1 MAMTIER
8 PNVVKVFASD
18 ASHGNYLPVK
28 FGTNIPVP
36 KDNYAQVAND
46 NFEYGLESL
55 ENDLQMKD
63 LNSVFFYHGN
73 LLGYL
78 FQQGVPEFSAYQNYP
93 MGAVVTYKGNLWI
106 ATKDI
111 KASVKEPAKPAY
123 DPCNPC
129 SIIEA
134 CAASQVCV
142 EPEYPSKETGWCAFV
157 TKCEYDTKI
166 AELETADEALQA
178 SIDNL
183 KGVENFSI
191 LPNKNS
197 GALELTLKLSDG
209 STVTIPMTKFGHITQ
224 DSNTGKISITNTDGS
239 TLILPK
245 YVAEK
250 DLDQQ
255 KGFIFNAKS
264 GKWEVDLADLETK
277 LESEGAKI
285 YTKGKGLTGTGK
297 KGNELALNVTEDFYF
312 NSLNQLALRSPIA
325 ESHIAEVTNKNLN
338 TLANIPELRRLGMT
352 TFYGQIDK
360 YGSGSN
366 FTVGFP
372 VGLHDNA
379 VGDNVLIDDA
389 LTHSQYIDQRADF
402 TGYQF
407 ASPNEVVQVIIDDYH
422 SDSTERTAISYWVRA
437 YNLGMNQDGT
447 LNTTGDSFDSKPH
460 WTKWQRSSQLP
471 LQSKVVSGL
480 LEQVKTLQDAL
491 TINNTKDAQRDS
503 RLDAL
508 EAKNNETCKIP
519 CKNISTNYVV
529 QETDNTLIST
539 ATSPITVTFPKNI
552 PVGRMFTI
560 IQAGIGKVT
569 LVNQG
574 NAKFIA
580 PRKGSLVLGGVD
592 AAVTVLYEL
601 SGCVRIFGDTE
612 TA

>member
-166 AELETADEALQA
+166 AELETTDDALQA

-197 GALELTLKLSDG
+197 GALELTLELSGG

-224 DSNTGKISITNTDGS
+224 DEKTGEITIVNADGS
-239 TLILPK
+239 KLLLPK

-250 DLDQQ
+250 SLDQQ
-255 KGFIFNAKS
+255 KGFYFNEKS
-264 GKWEVDLADLETK
+264 EKWEVDLADLVKTANDYTDDK
-277 LESEGAKI
+277 LKELTENGAKVF
-285 YTKGKGLTGTGK
+285 TKAPITGSGLKTDPLTLKLSKDFKVQPDGTLVLSGGVKEATTNLNNGTGVMGMSTFYGVVNNTN
-297 KGNELALNVTEDFYF
+297 GNTEYVTGVPVDI
-312 NSLNQLALRSPIA
+312 NSTDHQQNGTTVIGQLAAGQNYDFSGWQIA
-325 ESHIAEVTNKNLN
+325 TPAQVDQWLVGVADSVWHRTNDSGMNEDGSLKNPSNWGQWTRESN
-338 TLANIPELRRLGMT
+338 ANIPVQQFQKAIQDILALETLTSNLNQRL
-352 TFYGQIDK
+352 
-360 YGSGSN
+360 
-366 FTVGFP
+366 
-372 VGLHDNA
+372 
-379 VGDNVLIDDA
+379 
-389 LTHSQYIDQRADF
+389 
-402 TGYQF
+402 
-407 ASPNEVVQVIIDDYH
+407 
-422 SDSTERTAISYWVRA
+422 TAIE
-437 YNLGMNQDGT
+437 ND
-447 LNTTGDSFDSKPH
+447 
-460 WTKWQRSSQLP
+460 
-471 LQSKVVSGL
+471 
-480 LEQVKTLQDAL
+480 
-491 TINNTKDAQRDS
+491 I
-503 RLDAL
+503 
-508 EAKNNETCKIP
+508 
-519 CKNISTNYVV
+519 
-529 QETDNTLIST
+529 
-539 ATSPITVTFPKNI
+539 
-552 PVGRMFTI
+552 
-560 IQAGIGKVT
+560 VT
-569 LVNQG
+569 LWDASG
-574 NAKFIA
+574 TIKLGRILKAK
-580 PRKGSLVLGGVD
+580 
-592 AAVTVLYEL
+592 
-601 SGCVRIFGDTE
+601 
-612 TA
+612 